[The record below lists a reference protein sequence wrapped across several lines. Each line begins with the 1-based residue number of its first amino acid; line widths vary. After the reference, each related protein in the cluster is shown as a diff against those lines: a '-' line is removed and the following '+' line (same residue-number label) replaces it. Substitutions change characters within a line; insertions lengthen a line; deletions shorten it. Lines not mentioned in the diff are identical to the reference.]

1 MPASVFVLMVSVG
14 MSLRWRELVANWR
27 RLTWSAWLRLLLATF
42 IVPPAVALL
51 LARILPLNL
60 SETAGLFMVAAAP
73 GAPLLTRNL
82 ARRGFDMHLAASYQ
96 VWGAVMTPVMIPL
109 LVAGAAKLYGRD
121 IWIPPLAVVVQIVE
135 KEFVPLLV
143 GMALTQFMP
152 VFSKKAQPAINRV
165 GNGTLTLVFVV
176 LLWKMGPE
184 LRRVTPWV
192 VLAAVL
198 LLAASITAMRLLMIT
213 DRIGVRTLAVSN
225 ANRHVGLALLLSGQ
239 YIHSRDALPT
249 VASYAIIVALLM
261 VLAPKLFRQRELAAQ
276 GPRSRW
282 ALPAISR

>member
-1 MPASVFVLMVSVG
+1 MKALLPASIFVLMVSIG
-14 MSLRWRELVANWR
+14 MSLHGRELVANWR
-27 RLTWSAWLRLLLATF
+27 RLTWGAWLRLLLATF

-60 SETAGLFMVAAAP
+60 SETAGLFLVAATP

-96 VWGAVMTPVMIPL
+96 VWGAVMTPIMIPL
-109 LVAGAAKLYGRD
+109 LVYGAAKLYGRD
-121 IWIPPLAVVVQIVE
+121 IWIPPMALVVQIVE

-143 GMALTQFMP
+143 GMALAHFAP
-152 VFSKKAQPAINRV
+152 VFSKKAQPKMNLL
-165 GNGTLTLVFVV
+165 GNVVLTLVFVI

-192 VLAAVL
+192 VLAVVL
-198 LLAASITAMRLLMIT
+198 LLAASIGVMQLLMRT

-239 YIHSRDALPT
+239 YMHNRFALPT
-249 VASYAIIVALLM
+249 VACYAIVVAFLM
-261 VLAPKLFRQRELAAQ
+261 MIAPKIFRQRELAAQ
-276 GPRSRW
+276 AASR
-282 ALPAISR
+282 

>member
-1 MPASVFVLMVSVG
+1 
-14 MSLRWRELVANWR
+14 
-27 RLTWSAWLRLLLATF
+27 LLLATF

-96 VWGAVMTPVMIPL
+96 VWGAVMTPIMIPL
-109 LVAGAAKLYGRD
+109 LVYGAAKLYARD
-121 IWIPPLAVVVQIVE
+121 VWIPPMALVVQIVE

-143 GMALTQFMP
+143 GMALAHFAP
-152 VFSKKAQPAINRV
+152 AFAKKAQPKMNLL
-165 GNGTLTLVFVV
+165 GNVVLTLVFVI

-192 VLAAVL
+192 VLAAML
-198 LLAASITAMRLLMIT
+198 LLVASIGAMRLLMSI
-213 DRIGVRTLAVSN
+213 DRIGVRTLEVSN

-239 YIHSRDALPT
+239 YIHNRDALPT
-249 VASYAIIVALLM
+249 VACYAIVVAVM
-261 VLAPKLFRQRELAAQ
+261 MMIAPKIFKQRDEVARAA
-276 GPRSRW
+276 
-282 ALPAISR
+282 AA

>member
-1 MPASVFVLMVSVG
+1 MVSIG
-14 MSLRWRELVANWR
+14 MSLHWRELVANWR
-27 RLTWSAWLRLLLATF
+27 GLTWGAWLRLLLATF

-51 LARILPLNL
+51 LARVFPLNL
-60 SETAGLFMVAAAP
+60 SETAGLFLVAATP

-96 VWGAVMTPVMIPL
+96 VWGAVMTPIMIPL
-109 LVAGAAKLYGRD
+109 LVYGAAKLYARD
-121 IWIPPLAVVVQIVE
+121 IWIPPMALVVQIVE

-143 GMALTQFMP
+143 GMTLAHFLP
-152 VFSKKAQPAINRV
+152 VFSKKAQPKMNLL
-165 GNGTLTLVFVV
+165 GNVVLTLVFVI

-198 LLAASITAMRLLMIT
+198 LLMASIGVMQLLMRT
-213 DRIGVRTLAVSN
+213 DRVGVRTLAVSN

-239 YIHSRDALPT
+239 YMHNRFALPT
-249 VASYAIIVALLM
+249 VACYAIVVVLLM
-261 VLAPKLFRQRELAAQ
+261 MIAPKIFRKRDLAA
-276 GPRSRW
+276 S
-282 ALPAISR
+282 A

>member
-1 MPASVFVLMVSVG
+1 MKLLLPASVFVLMVSVG

-96 VWGAVMTPVMIPL
+96 VWGAVMTPIMIPL

-121 IWIPPLAVVVQIVE
+121 IWIPPMAVVIQILE

-143 GMALTQFMP
+143 GMALAHFTP
-152 VFSKKAQPAINRV
+152 VFSKKAQAVLNILANC
-165 GNGTLTLVFVV
+165 TLTLVFVV

-198 LLAASITAMRLLMIT
+198 LLASSIAAMRLLMSA
-213 DRIGVRTLAVSN
+213 DPIGVRTLAVSN

-239 YIHSRDALPT
+239 YIHNRDALPT
-249 VASYAIIVALLM
+249 VASYAIVVALLM
-261 VLAPKLFRQRELAAQ
+261 LLAPKLFRQRGPAAR
-276 GPRSRW
+276 G
-282 ALPAISR
+282 AAG

>member
-1 MPASVFVLMVSVG
+1 MKLLLPASVFVLMVSVG

-51 LARILPLNL
+51 LARILPLNR

-96 VWGAVMTPVMIPL
+96 VWGAVMTPIMIPL

-121 IWIPPLAVVVQIVE
+121 IWIPPMAVVIQILE

-143 GMALTQFMP
+143 GMALTHFTP
-152 VFSKKAQPAINRV
+152 VFSKKAQAVLNILANC
-165 GNGTLTLVFVV
+165 TLTLVFVV

-184 LRRVTPWV
+184 LRGVTPWV

-198 LLAASITAMRLLMIT
+198 LVASSIAAMHLLMST
-213 DRIGVRTLAVSN
+213 DPVGVRTLAVSN

-239 YIHSRDALPT
+239 YIHNRDALPT
-249 VASYAIIVALLM
+249 VASYAIVVALLM
-261 VLAPKLFRQRELAAQ
+261 VLAPKLFRQREPTPPVVTA
-276 GPRSRW
+276 
-282 ALPAISR
+282 

>member
-1 MPASVFVLMVSVG
+1 MKLLLPASVFVLMVSVG

-96 VWGAVMTPVMIPL
+96 VWGAVMTPIMIPL

-121 IWIPPLAVVVQIVE
+121 IWIPPMAVVIQILE

-143 GMALTQFMP
+143 GMALAHFTP
-152 VFSKKAQPAINRV
+152 VFSKKAQAVLNILANC
-165 GNGTLTLVFVV
+165 TLTLVFVV

-198 LLAASITAMRLLMIT
+198 LLASSIAAMRLLMSA
-213 DRIGVRTLAVSN
+213 DPIGVRTLAVSN

-239 YIHSRDALPT
+239 YIHNRDALPT
-249 VASYAIIVALLM
+249 VASYAIVVALLM
-261 VLAPKLFRQRELAAQ
+261 LLAPKLFRQKDPAAR
-276 GPRSRW
+276 G
-282 ALPAISR
+282 AAA